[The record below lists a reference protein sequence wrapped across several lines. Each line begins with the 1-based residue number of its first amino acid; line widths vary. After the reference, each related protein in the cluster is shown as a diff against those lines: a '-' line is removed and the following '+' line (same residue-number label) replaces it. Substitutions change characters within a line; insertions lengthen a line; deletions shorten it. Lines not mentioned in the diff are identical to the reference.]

1 MRLSTKISLAAVSFL
16 FLFSQIFSLWLLGDM
31 RTGMVEVI
39 RQQEWDRLERETEEF
54 GTRLAR
60 QSPLTAQGAVFLGK
74 ASFVS
79 DLSESTV
86 LYYQGKE
93 IFNSTPYEFDLAKI
107 QEKMEEKQKMEDD
120 PGDRSRA
127 LLESMDQKKFLI
139 FLVDTR
145 GYQLIHYREVT
156 STFEQIR
163 EIFWRGMAGACILCI
178 FLLVTFS
185 LVIRQI
191 LRPLYRLKTAA
202 DGFVQGNYR
211 ERLPVVRKDE
221 IGEISQA
228 FNHMADRV
236 EMHIQELAEENEKQR
251 RLLGSLAHELKTPM
265 TAIQGYA
272 QTLQRLSLSPEKQEK
287 ALTYIEKES
296 KRLSRLSAKM
306 LELTRLWEGVKV
318 EREKLSVEQVF
329 EEVKETISWRLKE
342 KGLQLEVTVSKGL
355 WIWGDEDLL
364 TSFFINLADNAC
376 KVSPVG
382 GKIRLEGS
390 RKGLFVVD
398 EGPGIPREEWKKI
411 TEPFYML
418 DKSRAR
424 KEGGAGLGLSLCEQI
439 ARIHEG
445 ELFMENLP
453 GKGFRAGLFTDW
465 LQEGEDLETGK
476 QV

>member
-1 MRLSTKISLAAVSFL
+1 
-16 FLFSQIFSLWLLGDM
+16 
-31 RTGMVEVI
+31 
-39 RQQEWDRLERETEEF
+39 
-54 GTRLAR
+54 
-60 QSPLTAQGAVFLGK
+60 
-74 ASFVS
+74 
-79 DLSESTV
+79 
-86 LYYQGKE
+86 
-93 IFNSTPYEFDLAKI
+93 
-107 QEKMEEKQKMEDD
+107 
-120 PGDRSRA
+120 
-127 LLESMDQKKFLI
+127 
-139 FLVDTR
+139 
-145 GYQLIHYREVT
+145 
-156 STFEQIR
+156 
-163 EIFWRGMAGACILCI
+163 
-178 FLLVTFS
+178 
-185 LVIRQI
+185 
-191 LRPLYRLKTAA
+191 
-202 DGFVQGNYR
+202 
-211 ERLPVVRKDE
+211 
-221 IGEISQA
+221 
-228 FNHMADRV
+228 
-236 EMHIQELAEENEKQR
+236 
-251 RLLGSLAHELKTPM
+251 
-265 TAIQGYA
+265 
-272 QTLQRLSLSPEKQEK
+272 
-287 ALTYIEKES
+287 
-296 KRLSRLSAKM
+296 M

-382 GKIRLEGS
+382 GKIRLEGR